1 MYYYDSTFIVLIPAL
16 LLSLYAQ
23 AKIQSTYSRYSR
35 QYSMSGL
42 TGAEAAR
49 KILDLNGLYD
59 VAIEVIPGNLTDH
72 YDPRNRVLRL
82 SREVFYGNSIAAI
95 GVAAH
100 EAGHALQH
108 NRGYAPLIFRN
119 ALVPVANIGSNLS
132 WILIMLGF
140 IINSVGFINLGIL
153 LFSAVVLF
161 QVVTLPVEINAS
173 SRALTQLD
181 NYNILYGEEIYKA
194 KRVLNAAALTYVAAT
209 IMAVSQLL
217 RLILLTRDSRD

>member
-1 MYYYDSTFIVLIPAL
+1 MFYYDSTFVILIPAI

-35 QYSMSGL
+35 EYSLSGL

-49 KILDLNGLYD
+49 RILDYNGLYD
-59 VAIEVIPGNLTDH
+59 VAIEMIPGNLTDH
-72 YDPRNRVLRL
+72 YDPRDRVLRL
-82 SREVFYGNSIAAI
+82 SQGVFHSSSIAAI

-132 WILIMLGF
+132 WVLILLGIF
-140 IINSVGFINLGIL
+140 LSSAGLINLGIL
-153 LFSAVVLF
+153 LFTAVVLF
-161 QVVTLPVEINAS
+161 QVITLPVEFNAS
-173 SRALTQLD
+173 SRALNQLD
-181 NYNILYGEEIYKA
+181 NYNILYKEELYKA
-194 KRVLNAAALTYVAAT
+194 KKVLSAAALTYVAAT
-209 IMAVSQLL
+209 LMAISQLL
-217 RLILLTRDSRD
+217 RLIVLTRDSRD

>member
-161 QVVTLPVEINAS
+161 QVVTLPVEFNAS

>member
-1 MYYYDSTFIVLIPAL
+1 MFYYDSTFVILIPAI

-35 QYSMSGL
+35 EYSLSGL

-49 KILDLNGLYD
+49 RILDYNGLYD
-59 VAIEVIPGNLTDH
+59 VAIEMIPGNLTDH
-72 YDPRNRVLRL
+72 YNPRDRVLRL
-82 SREVFYGNSIAAI
+82 SQGVFHSSSIAAI

-132 WILIMLGF
+132 WVLILLGIF
-140 IINSVGFINLGIL
+140 LSSAGLINLGIL
-153 LFSAVVLF
+153 LFTAVVLF
-161 QVVTLPVEINAS
+161 QVITLPVEFNAS
-173 SRALTQLD
+173 SRALNQLD
-181 NYNILYGEEIYKA
+181 NYNILYKEELYKA
-194 KRVLNAAALTYVAAT
+194 KKVLSAAALTYVAAT
-209 IMAVSQLL
+209 LMAISQLL
-217 RLILLTRDSRD
+217 RLIVLTRDSRD